1 MNSWVVKKLVNSQ
14 GISRYAKSEEQ
25 LKRAE
30 QTIPL
35 GSQTFSKSRTQYP
48 VGISPLYAAR
58 ARGAEIWDVDGNR
71 YIDLV
76 SSLASI
82 TLGYGD
88 SEVNKAVKKQLR
100 LGVSLSLPARLEAEV
115 SELIVEMVPS
125 AEMVRF
131 GKNGSDATSA
141 AIRLARAFT
150 GRDHIIVCGY
160 HGWQD
165 WYIGSTTRNK
175 GVPESVS
182 SLTHKFEYNNI
193 ESLRA
198 VLDSLEGKVAAVI
211 MEPMNVAY
219 PAPGFLEGVLALTH
233 QAGGLLV
240 FDETITG
247 FRYAK
252 GGAQELFGIIPDLST
267 FGKGLANGFPL
278 SALAGKREVMMEME
292 EIFFSGTFGGELLSL
307 AAAKVVLQ
315 RQLREDMCGEL
326 RANGQDLSDQTEQA
340 IAENRLEAVLKISG
354 HPSWRFLNWTA
365 TQNYSVDEIKTF
377 FMQEIFKRGVLVLST
392 HNITLA
398 HTPKIN
404 SAIAAAYNEV
414 FSELNRVLKSQTLRE
429 ELTVEPLKP
438 LFKVR

>member
-1 MNSWVVKKLVNSQ
+1 MNSWVVKKLENSQ
-14 GISRYAKSEEQ
+14 GVSRYAKSEEQ

-58 ARGAEIWDVDGNR
+58 AKGAEIWDVDGNK

-88 SEVNKAVKKQLR
+88 PEVNKAVKKQLR

-141 AIRLARAFT
+141 AIRLARAYT

-175 GVPESVS
+175 GVPETVS

-198 VLDSLEGKVAAVI
+198 VLDSLEGQVAAVI
-211 MEPMNVAY
+211 MEPMNVTY
-219 PAPGFLEGVLALTH
+219 PTAGFLEGVLELTH
-233 QAGGLLV
+233 QAGAVLV

-252 GGAQELFGIIPDLST
+252 GGAQELFGITPDLST

-278 SALAGKREVMMEME
+278 SALVGRRDVMMEME

-307 AAAKVVLQ
+307 AAARTVLQ
-315 RQLREDMCGEL
+315 RQMKEDVCGEL
-326 RANGQDLSDQTEQA
+326 SSHGLELSDQTERI
-340 IAENRLEAVLKISG
+340 IAENGLEDVLKISG
-354 HPSWRFLNWTA
+354 HPSWRFLNWKA
-365 TQNYSVDEIKTF
+365 TGKYSVDEIKTF
-377 FMQEIFKRGVLVLST
+377 FMQETFKRGVLVLST

-398 HTPKIN
+398 HTPKVTRKV
-404 SAIAAAYNEV
+404 SAIYREV
-414 FSELNRVLKSQTLRE
+414 LGDLNRVIESEALRE
-429 ELTVEPLKP
+429 KLTVQPLKP

>member
-1 MNSWVVKKLVNSQ
+1 MNSWGVSGLENSQ
-14 GISRYAKSEEQ
+14 GVSRYVKSEEQ

-30 QTIPL
+30 KTIPL

-58 ARGAEIWDVDGNR
+58 AKGAHIWDVDGNR

-88 SEVNKAVKKQLR
+88 PEVNKAVKKQLR

-115 SELIVEMVPS
+115 AELIVEMVPS

-131 GKNGSDATSA
+131 GKNGTDATSA
-141 AIRLARAFT
+141 AIRLARAYT

-175 GVPESVS
+175 GVPESIS

-193 ESLRA
+193 ESLKV
-198 VLDSLEGKVAAVI
+198 VLDSLNEQVAAVI
-211 MEPMNVAY
+211 MEPMNSTY
-219 PAPGFLEGVLALTH
+219 PVPGFLEGVLALTH
-233 QAGGLLV
+233 QAGALLI

-252 GGAQELFGIIPDLST
+252 GGAQELFGITPDLST

-278 SALAGKREVMMEME
+278 SAVAGRRDVMMEME

-307 AAAKVVLQ
+307 AAAKIVLK
-315 RQLREDMCGEL
+315 RQLREDVCGEL
-326 RANGQDLSDQTEQA
+326 LSNGQDLSDQTELA
-340 IAENRLEAVLKISG
+340 IAQNGLKDVLKISG

-365 TQNYSVDEIKTF
+365 TENYSVDEIKTF
-377 FMQEIFKRGVLVLST
+377 FMQETFKRGLLVLST
-392 HNITLA
+392 HNITLS

-404 SAIAAAYNEV
+404 NIIHINYHEV
-414 FSELNRVLKSQTLRE
+414 LRELNRVLISKTLIN
-429 ELTVEPLKP
+429 ELHVVPLKP

>member
-1 MNSWVVKKLVNSQ
+1 MNSWVVKKLENSQ
-14 GISRYAKSEEQ
+14 GVSRYTKSEEQ

-58 ARGAEIWDVDGNR
+58 AKGAEIWDVDGNK

-88 SEVNKAVKKQLR
+88 PEVNKAVKKQLR

-165 WYIGSTTRNK
+165 WYIGSTTRDK
-175 GVPESVS
+175 GVPSPIS
-182 SLTHKFEYNNI
+182 SLTHKFEFNNI
-193 ESLRA
+193 ESLKHL
-198 VLDSLEGKVAAVI
+198 LDSLKNNVAAVI
-211 MEPMNVAY
+211 MEPMNVNF
-219 PAPGFLEGVLALTH
+219 PIPGFLEQVQTSTH
-233 QAGGLLV
+233 QAGALLI

-247 FRYAK
+247 FRYSR
-252 GGAQELFGIIPDLST
+252 GGAQELFGITPDLST
-267 FGKGLANGFPL
+267 FGKGMANGFPL
-278 SALAGKREVMMEME
+278 SAVVGRRDVMLEME

-307 AAAKVVLQ
+307 AAAKVVLE
-315 RQLREDMCGEL
+315 RHLREDLCGKL
-326 RANGQDLSDQTEQA
+326 RLSGQNLSDQTQSA
-340 IAENRLEAVLKISG
+340 ISSNGLEEVLGLTG
-354 HPSWRFLNWTA
+354 HASWRFLNWRA
-365 TQNYSVDEIKTF
+365 INKYSVDEIKTF
-377 FMQEIFKRGVLVLST
+377 FMQEVFRRGVLVLST

-398 HTPKIN
+398 HTPKFITEIVDVY
-404 SAIAAAYNEV
+404 SEV
-414 FSELNRVLKSQTLRE
+414 FHELHRVLESQTLRE
-429 ELTVEPLKP
+429 ELRVEPLSP